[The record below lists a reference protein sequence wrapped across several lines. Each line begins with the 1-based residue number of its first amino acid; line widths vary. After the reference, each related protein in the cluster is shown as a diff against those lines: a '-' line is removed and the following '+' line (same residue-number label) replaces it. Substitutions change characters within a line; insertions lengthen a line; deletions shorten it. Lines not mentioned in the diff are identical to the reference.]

1 MKPLKKTTEEEHRAK
16 TMAAV
21 PFMANT
27 FPPIKNAKKKKK
39 KARSAGAD

>member
-1 MKPLKKTTEEEHRAK
+1 MKPLKKSTEEEYRAK

-39 KARSAGAD
+39 ARSAGAD